1 MFWRAWTVT
10 WTSPSTRR
18 KSTRRMASWR
28 INTEM
33 RSSEATTSCIFP
45 HKRGERK
52 WRLEYAEQ
60 PLAHLLLSLPMI
72 IKPKHVDKV
81 IKTSLGRQIKEIFL
95 YLSKLALYF
104 STLNLLCTIREGYI
118 YSMNPVQRCV
128 APVLVKLRSSVS
140 VEELSFAVLVIIWIP
155 KSHRLFPVTS

>member
-1 MFWRAWTVT
+1 MLGRLHEHRPRPDGRV
-10 WTSPSTRR
+10 
-18 KSTRRMASWR
+18 
-28 INTEM
+28 
-33 RSSEATTSCIFP
+33 
-45 HKRGERK
+45 RGEWPAEEQIRRCVHPRQQRLVYFHTK
-52 WRLEYAEQ
+52 EESVNGLEYAEQ
-60 PLAHLLLSLPMI
+60 PLANLLLSLPTI

-95 YLSKLALYF
+95 YLYKLALYF